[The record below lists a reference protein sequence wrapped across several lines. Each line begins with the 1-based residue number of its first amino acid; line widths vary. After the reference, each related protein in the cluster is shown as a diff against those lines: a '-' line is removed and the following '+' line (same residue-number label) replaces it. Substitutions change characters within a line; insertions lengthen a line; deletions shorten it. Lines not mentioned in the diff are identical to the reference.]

1 MRTKLQ
7 SHKLCLKKKLKTE
20 YRQRNQLFINYFN
33 HRNNEGKA
41 FLFCVLSQDVRNK
54 TSHVI
59 PKRPSVCPE
68 PPGTKQFVDI
78 TQNDIIALHPTRRLF
93 VVYQQPFVGADSE
106 RHSIFVTVQGIIV
119 NTQCLFLSSW
129 ALAFTF
135 VNRILSFF
143 PSVSIPL
150 SHRKQL
156 QEIFI
161 FYF

>member
-1 MRTKLQ
+1 MQSVSYVQSYIIIYVTVTMCTKLG
-7 SHKLCLKKKLKTE
+7 LKNFLKIKNLKTE

-59 PKRPSVCPE
+59 PKRPSLCPE

-93 VVYQQPFVGADSE
+93 VVYQ
-106 RHSIFVTVQGIIV
+106 
-119 NTQCLFLSSW
+119 
-129 ALAFTF
+129 
-135 VNRILSFF
+135 
-143 PSVSIPL
+143 
-150 SHRKQL
+150 
-156 QEIFI
+156 
-161 FYF
+161 